1 MFTIGFRRTTSSDST
16 PGFGQVVV
24 ASYTSHRPAPSGEY
38 ESSAAETVAGNLAA
52 GYATAVIV
60 EAPPVIERRRPY
72 GPLRGDRLTT
82 RHYSAL
88 GAHDCLSG
96 RIASRTQN
104 DDIER
109 RPPASDDR
117 ARTAWRC
124 ASSSARPRR
133 VKLESQ
139 GLLVR

>member
-1 MFTIGFRRTTSSDST
+1 MSTAGSHEELVEYDEPFTMSWPKR
-16 PGFGQVVV
+16 PGE
-24 ASYTSHRPAPSGEY
+24 H

-52 GYATAVIV
+52 GYATAVIG
-60 EAPPVIERRRPY
+60 EAPPVIERRRPH

-88 GAHDCLSG
+88 GAHDCLNG

-109 RPPASDDR
+109 RPPA
-117 ARTAWRC
+117 
-124 ASSSARPRR
+124 
-133 VKLESQ
+133 
-139 GLLVR
+139 